1 MNAPTDLDRALLKR
15 AIALADNCP
24 PSRTAFAVGALIA
37 TSDGTVLGEGWSRKS
52 DPHEHAEEA
61 ALAAVPEPRRALL
74 QGATI
79 YSSLEPCSTRSSRP
93 VTCTQHIL
101 DAGIPKIVFAW
112 AEPPLFVDCVGAEIL
127 AGAGREVIH
136 IEDFA
141 DLAQKPN
148 LHLFNE
154 TGNA

>member
-1 MNAPTDLDRALLKR
+1 MNRPTDLDRALLER

-24 PSRTAFAVGALIA
+24 PSSTAFAVGALIA
-37 TSDGTVLGEGWSRKS
+37 TDDGTILGEGWSRKS

-61 ALAAVPEPRRALL
+61 ALAAVPEKDLTLL
-74 QGATI
+74 PSATI

-101 DAGIPKIVFAW
+101 NAGIPKIVFAW

-127 AGAGREVIH
+127 AEAGREVVH
-136 IEDFA
+136 IEDLA
-141 DLAQKPN
+141 DLARRPN